1 MAEELV
7 VIPGDRPVILV
18 APHGG
23 RRDAERR
30 PWASARRRM
39 NDLHTASL
47 TVELAARAGAP
58 AIINEKHDRND
69 VDLNRIVEAH
79 AQAPWFLE
87 RLAATVDA
95 VLARHARVTLL
106 ALHGWNVVQPVVDLG
121 VGCRP
126 GDDPFAVGRG
136 AAVSSE
142 FAASALRSFVR
153 ACAGHGIDATVGA
166 RYPARNRENL
176 VQLFTTR
183 YRDDPRPAVRALARH
198 AARVDAVQ
206 LELGIPLRWPGA
218 WRARFLAALEAALPA
233 MIAPGPSSEPVTD
246 PAVST
251 VIQPGR
257 LQFTGP
263 ELCGLVAVD
272 RDRGGRLLLFPPDG
286 GLLLFT
292 GERLGLEAVGTERT
306 LRMLRRGDG
315 GRTITYRG
323 PLLRF
328 PDTLP
333 FLDLE
338 AGLARA
344 ELVDADVAL
353 VFAPDHPECAVAG
366 FGRVSGRAIVG
377 DVTHALDGDGFAEDD
392 GFSGPWPR
400 VRTAMR
406 LADGTSV
413 AVTVG
418 LDGRD
423 ASGFVCRNGRHD
435 PVSAARAEV
444 TAPDAALEAVALDV
458 ELESGERLRVALRTI
473 HRLPVVRS
481 RAPVPIRIEFA
492 ACGLVPETDG
502 RACPSGWVEAAGL

>member
-1 MAEELV
+1 VADELV

-47 TVELAARAGAP
+47 TVELAARLGAA
-58 AIINEKHDRND
+58 AIVNEKHDRND

-79 AQAPWFLE
+79 AGAPWFLE

-95 VLARHARVTLL
+95 VLTRHPRATLL
-106 ALHGWNVVQPVVDLG
+106 ALHGWNVGQPVVDLG
-121 VGCRP
+121 LGCSP
-126 GDDPFAVGRG
+126 GDDPFGVGRG

-142 FAASALRSFVR
+142 FAASALRALVH
-153 ACAGHGIDATVGA
+153 ACADRGIDATVGV

-183 YRDDPRPAVRALARH
+183 YRDDPRPVVRALAGH
-198 AARVDAVQ
+198 AGRVDAVQ

-218 WRARFLAALEAALPA
+218 WRRRFLAALEGALPA
-233 MIAPGPSSEPVTD
+233 MIEPRPSAASTTAAAVPV
-246 PAVST
+246 A
-251 VIQPGR
+251 IHPGR
-257 LQFTGP
+257 LQFTGR

-272 RDRGGRLLLFPPDG
+272 RDRSGRLLLFTPDG

-292 GERLGLEAVGTERT
+292 GERLGLETVGSDGA
-306 LRMLRRGDG
+306 LRMLRRADG
-315 GRTITYRG
+315 GRTVAYRG

-344 ELVDADVAL
+344 DLVDADVAL
-353 VFAPDHPECAVAG
+353 AFAPDHPECALAG

-392 GFSGPWPR
+392 GFAGPWPR
-400 VRTAMR
+400 VRTATR

-413 AVTVG
+413 AVMVG

-423 ASGFVCRNGRHD
+423 ASGFVCRDGRHV
-435 PVSAARAEV
+435 PVSAARVTV

-458 ELESGERLRVALRTI
+458 ELESGERLRIALRTI
-473 HRLPVVRS
+473 HRLPVVRA

-492 ACGLVPETDG
+492 ACGVVPEAGG

>member
-1 MAEELV
+1 VADELV

-23 RRDAERR
+23 RRDAELR

-47 TVELAARAGAP
+47 AAELAARAGAP
-58 AIINEKHDRND
+58 AIINERHDRND
-69 VDLNRIVEAH
+69 VDLNRIVEADAH
-79 AQAPWFLE
+79 APWFLE
-87 RLAATVDA
+87 QLAATVDD
-95 VLARHARVTLL
+95 VLARHPRATLL
-106 ALHGWNVVQPVVDLG
+106 ALHGWNVGQPVVDLG
-121 VGCRP
+121 VGCSP
-126 GDDPFAVGRG
+126 GDDPFVPGRG
-136 AAVSSE
+136 AAVSAE
-142 FAASALRSFVR
+142 FAASGLRALVR
-153 ACAGHGIDATVGA
+153 ACAGRGIDATVGA

-176 VQLFTTR
+176 VQLFTSR
-183 YRDDPRPAVRALARH
+183 YRDDPRPAVRALAGH

-218 WRARFLAALEAALPA
+218 WRAHFLAALEAALPA
-233 MIAPGPSSEPVTD
+233 MMTPRPSPEPATAPATSA
-246 PAVST
+246 AVE
-251 VIQPGR
+251 PGR
-257 LQFTGP
+257 LQFTGR
-263 ELCGLVAVD
+263 EVCGLVAVD
-272 RDRGGRLLLFPPDG
+272 RDRGGRLLLFTPDG

-292 GERLGLEAVGTERT
+292 GERLGLEAVGADRA
-306 LRMLRRGDG
+306 LRMLRRADG
-315 GRTITYRG
+315 GRTVAYRG

-344 ELVDADVAL
+344 DLVDADVAL

-392 GFSGPWPR
+392 GFAGPWPR

-406 LADGTSV
+406 LADDTSV

-423 ASGFVCRNGRHD
+423 ASGFVCRAGRHV
-435 PVSAARAEV
+435 PVSAARATV
-444 TAPDAALEAVALDV
+444 TAPDAALEGVALEL
-458 ELESGERLRVALRTI
+458 ELESGEQLRLMLRTI

-492 ACGLVPETDG
+492 ACGLVSEPGG